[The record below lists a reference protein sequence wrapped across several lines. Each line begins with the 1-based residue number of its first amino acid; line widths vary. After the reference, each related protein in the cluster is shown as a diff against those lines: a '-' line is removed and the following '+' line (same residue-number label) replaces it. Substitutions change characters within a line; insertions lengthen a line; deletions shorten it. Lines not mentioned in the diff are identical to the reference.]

1 MITFSTPNPVPVLG
15 MYQPDAI
22 ALFTALGEDLIITA
36 NEGDAR
42 DYDTFS
48 EEARVDD
55 LVLDPVAFPNFR
67 ELQQETNLGRLEVT
81 TVNGISSADV
91 FTVNLSGEQEV
102 PDAVTTEATGDAVLR
117 LNEAGTA
124 LTYNIKLEGIDVGSF
139 FGTPQ
144 TDDTGDD
151 LQALHFN
158 KADRGQNGP
167 VALGILN
174 PTQEDELEVNYNP
187 DGSVTLVGAWE
198 VSDTANQ
205 PLTDFVDVL
214 RAAEN
219 GAEVPL
225 YLNVETEEFP
235 AGEIR
240 GQLTETTAYSEIYA
254 YGARSFTIWD
264 TDGNII
270 FDSGT
275 ELEAITAEAFPE
287 FFNSDNDE
295 NTFETRSD
303 AKGPE
308 PEGVVVGEINGKP
321 YGFIGL
327 ERVGGIAVYDLTN
340 PTQPEFIQ
348 YINERDFTVEAQL
361 EDGSTNPAVGDLG
374 PEGLL
379 FIAAEDSPNGEPL
392 LVVANEVSGTTSI
405 FGINIEV
412 ETLPDTA
419 PIYEI
424 QGEGHIS
431 PFLGATVTTSGIVT
445 AVDSNG
451 FYVQDPTGDGNPGFL
466 TN

>member
-1 MITFSTPNPVPVLG
+1 MVDGDTVAVINDNDFGEGGVPIGLGLVNLSNGLDPSDRDGAIDIQPVPVLG

-158 KADRGQNGP
+158 NADSGQNGP
-167 VALGILN
+167 VAFGILN

-225 YLNVETEEFP
+225 YLLSL
-235 AGEIR
+235 I
-240 GQLTETTAYSEIYA
+240 
-254 YGARSFTIWD
+254 
-264 TDGNII
+264 
-270 FDSGT
+270 
-275 ELEAITAEAFPE
+275 
-287 FFNSDNDE
+287 
-295 NTFETRSD
+295 
-303 AKGPE
+303 
-308 PEGVVVGEINGKP
+308 
-321 YGFIGL
+321 
-327 ERVGGIAVYDLTN
+327 
-340 PTQPEFIQ
+340 
-348 YINERDFTVEAQL
+348 
-361 EDGSTNPAVGDLG
+361 
-374 PEGLL
+374 
-379 FIAAEDSPNGEPL
+379 
-392 LVVANEVSGTTSI
+392 
-405 FGINIEV
+405 
-412 ETLPDTA
+412 
-419 PIYEI
+419 
-424 QGEGHIS
+424 HI
-431 PFLGATVTTSGIVT
+431 
-445 AVDSNG
+445 
-451 FYVQDPTGDGNPGFL
+451 
-466 TN
+466 